1 MHMLML
7 MMLKHG
13 HAQTGVTH
21 VDGDHPEPKVDR
33 CLVSLL
39 LQDT

>member
-1 MHMLML
+1 

-13 HAQTGVTH
+13 HAQTGVTQE
-21 VDGDHPEPKVDR
+21 DEDHPEPEVDR
-33 CLVSLL
+33 YLVSLL